1 MTVPTRDN
9 GKLPEPHFS
18 CYGCWATIREPSYAA
33 DDDYWESPVTI
44 EANPLVIK
52 VPRSDRYPEGKACI
66 CVGCTEQSRYK
77 SLSVT
82 RLHEAKNRPFEK
94 ALMARYVSMMTE
106 PQRNPTDRTW
116 AEPEAE
122 QADISHQQK
131 DPVLATV

>member
-9 GKLPEPHFS
+9 GKLPEPHFA

-33 DDDYWESPVTI
+33 DNDYWDWVESPVTI

-66 CVGCTEQSRYK
+66 CVGCIEQPRYK
-77 SLSVT
+77 SLPVT
-82 RLHEAKNRPFEK
+82 RLHEITNRRFKE

-106 PQRNPTDRTW
+106 PKLSCSETL
-116 AEPEAE
+116 
-122 QADISHQQK
+122 SQQGVK
-131 DPVLATV
+131 PYG